1 MNPSPT
7 SRPPRWLQP
16 NIPAQLKSPAGC
28 QSHLHATLEALRTQP
43 CPAHRGH
50 LERGRPAPAPQQ
62 AFTATSGRGLGSN
75 LRPPNPSSAR
85 VKWRKGGVGE
95 SNSQVPSLR
104 TPTLLAHAATLRHP
118 TRPHTTRRGSPETSD
133 CGEAPKPAPT
143 PQPGGTH
150 RPAFSRSLIYWH
162 CLAPP
167 APVTGKAAL
176 RLRKS
181 SGARGG
187 NQGRRARGLP
197 IARMGAG
204 AGSRCLAGGGA
215 D

>member
-1 MNPSPT
+1 MSEP
-7 SRPPRWLQP
+7 PPRQTGSAPHSNLVRLIAGTLRVGVQP
-16 NIPAQLKSPAGC
+16 QLPSRHS
-28 QSHLHATLEALRTQP
+28 Q
-43 CPAHRGH
+43 
-50 LERGRPAPAPQQ
+50 RPAAGVSALTCAHPLRAP
-62 AFTATSGRGLGSN
+62 RGLSGG
-75 LRPPNPSSAR
+75 REE
-85 VKWRKGGVGE
+85 GVGE

-104 TPTLLAHAATLRHP
+104 TPTLLARAATLRHP
-118 TRPHTTRRGSPETSD
+118 TRPHTTRRGSPETAD
-133 CGEAPKPAPT
+133 CSEAPKPAPT

-167 APVTGKAAL
+167 ASVTGKAAL

-204 AGSRCLAGGGA
+204 AG
-215 D
+215 